1 MAQMF
6 NHLYYVD
13 EKDIEKVVKKVL
25 DRYTDRQINL
35 ASDSSKELLA
45 SEIALVLID
54 EMTNEKN

>member
-13 EKDIEKVVKKVL
+13 EKDIENVVRKVL

-35 ASDSSKELLA
+35 ASDSSKEVLA
-45 SEIALVLID
+45 SEIALVLIH
-54 EMTNEKN
+54 EMTNEKD

>member
-13 EKDIEKVVKKVL
+13 EKDIENVVRKVL

-35 ASDSSKELLA
+35 ASDSSKEVLA
-45 SEIALVLID
+45 SAIALVLIH

>member
-13 EKDIEKVVKKVL
+13 EKDIEKVVRKVL

-35 ASDSSKELLA
+35 ASDSSKEVLA
-45 SEIALVLID
+45 SEIALVFLPST
-54 EMTNEKN
+54 TNEKN

>member
-13 EKDIEKVVKKVL
+13 EKDIENVVRKVL

-35 ASDSSKELLA
+35 ASDASNAALA
-45 SEIALVLID
+45 SEIALVLIH
-54 EMTNEKN
+54 EMTNEND

>member
-13 EKDIEKVVKKVL
+13 KKDIEKVVRKVL

-35 ASDSSKELLA
+35 ASDSSKEVLA

>member
-13 EKDIEKVVKKVL
+13 EKDIENVVRKVL

-35 ASDSSKELLA
+35 ASDASKEA
-45 SEIALVLID
+45 
-54 EMTNEKN
+54 

>member
-13 EKDIEKVVKKVL
+13 EKDIENVVKKVL

-35 ASDSSKELLA
+35 ASDSSKEVLA
-45 SEIALVLID
+45 SEIALVLIH

>member
-35 ASDSSKELLA
+35 ASDSSKEVLA

>member
-13 EKDIEKVVKKVL
+13 EKDIEKVVRKVL

-35 ASDSSKELLA
+35 ASDSSKEVLA

>member
-13 EKDIEKVVKKVL
+13 EKDIENVVRKVL

-35 ASDSSKELLA
+35 ASESSK
-45 SEIALVLID
+45 
-54 EMTNEKN
+54 

>member
-13 EKDIEKVVKKVL
+13 EKDIENVVRKVL

-35 ASDSSKELLA
+35 ASDSSKEVLA
-45 SEIALVLID
+45 SEIALVLIH

>member
-13 EKDIEKVVKKVL
+13 EKDIENVVRKVL

-35 ASDSSKELLA
+35 ASDSSKEVLA
-45 SEIALVLID
+45 SEIALVLIH
-54 EMTNEKN
+54 ELTNEKN

>member
-13 EKDIEKVVKKVL
+13 EKDIENVVRKVL

-35 ASDSSKELLA
+35 ASDASKEALA
-45 SEIALVLID
+45 SELALVLIH

>member
-6 NHLYYVD
+6 NHLYFVD
-13 EKDIEKVVKKVL
+13 EKDIENVDRKVL

-35 ASDSSKELLA
+35 ASDSSKEVLA
-45 SEIALVLID
+45 SEIALVLIH

>member
-35 ASDSSKELLA
+35 ASDSSKEVLA

-54 EMTNEKN
+54 KMTNEKN

>member
-13 EKDIEKVVKKVL
+13 EKDIEKVVRKVL

-35 ASDSSKELLA
+35 ASDSSKEVLA
-45 SEIALVLID
+45 SEIALVLIH
-54 EMTNEKN
+54 EMTNDNN

>member
-6 NHLYYVD
+6 NHLYFVD
-13 EKDIEKVVKKVL
+13 EKDIENVVRKVL

-35 ASDSSKELLA
+35 ASDSSKEVLA
-45 SEIALVLID
+45 SEIALVLIH